1 MLIKKIVIC
10 FIGIIIISCT
20 NKNDGRTVESLIIK
34 LEQVV
39 QEVNDSC
46 PIRTDEVTMLESCYS
61 DGLDITYVYSIDT
74 DLAKDQFDVDFS
86 LDSENL
92 TALQTE
98 LIIEHFCQHPDLQIY
113 RDNDV
118 TMTWKYYDYSE
129 NNLSSVSANNSD
141 CK

>member
-1 MLIKKIVIC
+1 M
-10 FIGIIIISCT
+10 
-20 NKNDGRTVESLIIK
+20 ESYSTIIK

-86 LDSENL
+86 LDSERL
-92 TALQTE
+92 IDWEKSLLIPGGTE
-98 LIIEHFCQHPDLQIY
+98 KIFLW
-113 RDNDV
+113 V
-118 TMTWKYYDYSE
+118 
-129 NNLSSVSANNSD
+129 
-141 CK
+141 